1 MFLDFCV
8 EVLRICVKFSS
19 SQTSAHLREAESI
32 GWLRL
37 AAEEQDAKVRVRR
50 DQVRIGLDLA
60 KTHTSL
66 RRCFFA
72 DAGQDEPSQMLVR
85 AI

>member
-60 KTHTSL
+60 KNAYLAAKMLL
-66 RRCFFA
+66 RRRR
-72 DAGQDEPSQMLVR
+72 AG
-85 AI
+85 